1 MTSAIFRQLQPRPR
15 TPDEQAA
22 RLVDTLAEAIF
33 ENKNPDGSTGM
44 PYREWRGFA
53 QQEISTVIRE
63 VEMRAIARESFS
75 ARNMARNLTRATL
88 LVLAV
93 AFSFIS
99 FWGGVVYVGQTYG
112 MAWGIGCALS
122 AAALA
127 AAFGIAALLE

>member
-1 MTSAIFRQLQPRPR
+1 MSSAILRQLQPRPR

-22 RLVDTLAEAIF
+22 QLVDTLAEAIF
-33 ENKNPDGSTGM
+33 EHKNPDGSTGM

-53 QQEISTVIRE
+53 QQEIATVIRE
-63 VEMRAIARESFS
+63 VQMRAVAREALS
-75 ARNMARNLTRATL
+75 ARNMARNLSRATL

-112 MAWGIGCALS
+112 VAWGIGCAVS
-122 AAALA
+122 AAVLA
-127 AAFGIAALLE
+127 AAFGIAALLD

>member
-1 MTSAIFRQLQPRPR
+1 MSSAIFRQLKPRPR
-15 TPDEQAA
+15 TPDDQAE

-33 ENKNPDGSTGM
+33 EHQNPDGSTGM

-53 QQEISTVIRE
+53 RQEIATVIRE
-63 VEMRAIARESFS
+63 AQMRAVARESLS
-75 ARNMARNLTRATL
+75 ARNVARNLARATL

-127 AAFGIAALLE
+127 AAFAIAAFLD